1 MTFKLHSKVLWTGAV
16 LASALLAGCGS
27 SDGDGGQ
34 VGTGPNNPDPNQP
47 TQPVQQTITAVA
59 DYVRNLIAGSTADN
73 AQPLDTNGL
82 TLAADDKA
90 EPAPVN

>member
-1 MTFKLHSKVLWTGAV
+1 MTFKLHSTLMTGAV

-34 VGTGPNNPDPNQP
+34 VGSGPGTGPGTPGTPP
-47 TQPVQQTITAVA
+47 PVQQTITAVA

-73 AQPLDTNGL
+73 TQPLDINGL
-82 TLAADDKA
+82 TLAADDQA
-90 EPAPVN
+90 QPAPVN

>member
-1 MTFKLHSKVLWTGAV
+1 MTFKLHSKALWTGAV

-27 SDGDGGQ
+27 SDGDGP
-34 VGTGPNNPDPNQP
+34 VGTGPGTPDPQP
-47 TQPVQQTITAVA
+47 PVQQTITAVA
-59 DYVRNLIAGSTADN
+59 DYVRNLIAGSTADKT
-73 AQPLDTNGL
+73 QPLDINGL